1 MNPSKLAEEIERLI
15 VEAMDSYAVGVEA
28 IEGRVAN
35 RLTLILKNLETDS
48 EGYILQSAANRRVL
62 YDAENLVYEILPGRE
77 FTSLVQEAIQVIPA
91 VDNINIRYFESVNDK
106 FAANRAFIKNL
117 QTSTI
122 KNIES
127 TILQDGLQSQV
138 KTPLVNILNQ
148 NVNMGGQFSGMLKQT
163 REFIEG
169 NDEVEGRVMSY
180 SRTFLRDSLFNYSRS
195 YQESVTSDLGLDWY
209 LYAGGLIDK
218 SREFCVER
226 AGKYFHR
233 SEIEAWAS
241 LDWQGKKAG
250 TTESSIFIYCGGWSC
265 AHSLIPVHE
274 SVVPK
279 EDLSRM
285 G

>member
-1 MNPSKLAEEIERLI
+1 MNPSQLAEEIERLI

-28 IEGRVAN
+28 IEGRLAN
-35 RLTLILKNLETDS
+35 RLALVLKNLETDS

-77 FTSLVQEAIQVIPA
+77 FTSLVQEAIQVIPEL
-91 VDNINIRYFESVNDK
+91 DNINVRYFESVNNK

-180 SRTFLRDSLFNYSRS
+180 SRTYLRDSLFNYSRS
-195 YQESVTSDLGLDWY
+195 YQESTTNDLGLDWY
-209 LYAGGLIDK
+209 LYSGGLIDK
-218 SREFCVER
+218 SREFCIER
-226 AGKYFHR
+226 VDKYFHR
-233 SEIEAWAS
+233 SEVERWAN

-250 TTESSIFIYCGGWSC
+250 TTESSIFIFCGGWNCS
-265 AHSLIPVHE
+265 HSLIPVHE

-279 EDLSRM
+279 EDLERIQ
-285 G
+285 